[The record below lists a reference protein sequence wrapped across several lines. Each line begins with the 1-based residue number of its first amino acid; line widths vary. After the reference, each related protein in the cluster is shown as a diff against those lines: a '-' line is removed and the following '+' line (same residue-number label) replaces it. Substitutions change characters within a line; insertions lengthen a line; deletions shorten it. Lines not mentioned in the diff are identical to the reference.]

1 MLNRIHSIF
10 DVTKNRFALKQI
22 IFLKNAW
29 VIKTD
34 VNVKIAKYVDFFVV
48 CIEFTKMS
56 VFNS

>member
-22 IFLKNAW
+22 IKKKNAW

-34 VNVKIAKYVDFFVV
+34 VNLKIAKSVDFIVV
-48 CIEFTKMS
+48 CIEFTKMN